1 MNIPLTRRPVFFVF
15 ISAFVTSMCFANQL
29 FAQTT
34 YLIADQMIDVIEEKA
49 IDNPVIGIEDGLIVS
64 IGTESD
70 TEIPLNAEVLDL
82 KGYTLLPGM
91 IDMHVHLNS
100 DAEVHGY
107 RRLERSTPRQAITG
121 VMNAQRTLLAGVTTV
136 RNVGASGHTD
146 LALRDAINDGDVIGP
161 RIFTAGPSLGI
172 TGGHCDNNLLP
183 QEYGLTG
190 DAIADG
196 PWAVRQQ
203 VRENLKYGVDVI
215 KFCATGGVLS
225 KGTEVGVQQYT
236 LEEMEALVEEAH
248 RFGIVVAAHA
258 HGSSGINDAIR
269 AGVDSV
275 EHASF
280 IDDEGIRMA
289 RRNGTYLS
297 MDIYVTEY
305 ILSEGEASGI
315 LQESLD
321 KEREVGSVQRQNFTK
336 AHEAGVNM
344 VMGTDAGVY
353 PHGDN
358 LRQLSRMVEFGM
370 EPMEALQA
378 ASINAATLLKQ
389 EDSFGSL
396 QEGLFADIIAVK
408 GDPLED
414 ISILES
420 VDFVMRAGEVYKT
433 P

>member
-1 MNIPLTRRPVFFVF
+1 MRPALSIQ
-15 ISAFVTSMCFANQL
+15 ISAFLISIIMPAL
-29 FAQTT
+29 LLAEPI
-34 YLIADQMIDVIEEKA
+34 YLVADRLVDVVEEES
-49 IDNPVIGIEDGLIVS
+49 ILNPVVVVEEGQILEVGTSES
-64 IGTESD
+64 ISIPNGA
-70 TEIPLNAEVLDL
+70 EIIDL
-82 KGYTLLPGM
+82 SGHTLLPGM

-121 VMNAQRTLLAGVTTV
+121 VMNARRTLLAGVTTV
-136 RNVGASGHTD
+136 RNVGASGHVD

-161 RIFTAGPSLGI
+161 RIFAAGPSLGI

-183 QEYGLTG
+183 QEYGLIG
-190 DAIADG
+190 DAVADG

-203 VRENLKYGVDVI
+203 VRENLKFGADVI

-236 LEEMEALVEEAH
+236 LEEMQALVDEAH

-258 HGSSGINDAIR
+258 HGTSGINDAIR

-289 RRNGTYLS
+289 RRNGTFLS

-305 ILSEGEASGI
+305 ILSEGEAAGI

-321 KEREVGSVQRQNFTK
+321 KERTVGALQRENFTK

-358 LRQLSRMVEFGM
+358 LKQLSRMVQFGM

-389 EDSFGSL
+389 QDSFGAI
-396 QEGLFADIIAVK
+396 QAGLLADIIAVE

-414 ISILES
+414 ISIMENIS
-420 VDFVMRAGEVYKT
+420 FVMREGQVYKS

>member
-1 MNIPLTRRPVFFVF
+1 MKTPPTPYSQLVAF
-15 ISAFVTSMCFANQL
+15 ISACLISVCFSPAL
-29 FAQTT
+29 FAQST
-34 YLIADQMIDVIEEKA
+34 YLIADRMIDVVEEEA

-70 TEIPLNAEVLDL
+70 TEIPAGAEIIDL
-82 KGYTLLPGM
+82 TGYTLLPGM
-91 IDMHVHLNS
+91 IDTHVHLNS

-146 LALRDAINDGDVIGP
+146 LALRDAVNDGDVIGP
-161 RIFTAGPSLGI
+161 RIFAAGPSLGI

-183 QEYGLTG
+183 AEYGLTG

-196 PWAVRQQ
+196 PWEVRRQ

-236 LEEMEALVEEAH
+236 LEEMEALVDEAH

-258 HGSSGINDAIR
+258 HGTSGINDAIR
-269 AGVDSV
+269 AGVDSI

-280 IDDEGIRMA
+280 IDDEGIRLA

-305 ILSEGEASGI
+305 ILNEGEAAGM
-315 LQESLD
+315 LEESLN
-321 KEREVGSVQRQNFTK
+321 KERQVGGVQRWNFAK
-336 AHEAGVNM
+336 AHQAGVNM

-358 LRQLSRMVEFGM
+358 LKQLSRMVEFGM

-396 QEGLFADIIAVK
+396 QEGLFADIIAVA
-408 GDPLED
+408 GDPLAD

-420 VDFVMRAGEVYKT
+420 VDFVMREGEIYKT